1 MSGNR
6 SELPEPALD
15 RSQLPDRTPTGGRG
29 TSRQQQRRTKREIA
43 NEIDV
48 DREGVGTVDR
58 LRGGIDAFLRSS
70 GARQFG
76 EQVREDFAGE
86 ADFVRPSDVA
96 PNVDQQAIAANPA
109 VAQDRR
115 PAVAQRARQQTAADA
130 EFIEAG
136 DLNADVGPRGVSEVA
151 IPSERRNDVASRAR
165 QQTAADAEF
174 IKPGDLNAD
183 VDARGV
189 SDIGIAKGRR
199 DDVASRVRQ
208 DLAADDPFA
217 KPGDFSADVTATGIE
232 SAGFTDAGAR
242 RRAGRQFEA
251 ETPLASVDPQADIE
265 ASGDGFALDSR
276 AQERVAARNF
286 EDQLDPFGSGELT
299 PADIEPSGDGFG
311 LTDSAQQTVAADRL
325 DEQFPDVGI
334 GRGDIT
340 DTGDGFGLTDSAQLE
355 VGAAQLDEQLPDT
368 DVTADDVT
376 LEGEQVVFERRVY

>member
-15 RSQLPDRTPTGGRG
+15 RSQLPDRSPTGGRG
-29 TSRQQQRRTKREIA
+29 TSRQQQRQTKREIA
-43 NEIDV
+43 AEIDV

-76 EQVREDFAGE
+76 EQVRSEFAAE

-96 PNVDQQAIAANPA
+96 PNVDQQAIAASPA
-109 VAQDRR
+109 VAADRR
-115 PAVAQRARQQTAADA
+115 PTVAQRARQQTAADA

-136 DLNADVGPRGVSEVA
+136 DLNADV
-151 IPSERRNDVASRAR
+151 
-165 QQTAADAEF
+165 
-174 IKPGDLNAD
+174 
-183 VDARGV
+183 DARGV
-189 SDIGIAKGRR
+189 SDIGIAEGRR

-217 KPGDFSADVTATGIE
+217 KPGDFQADVSATGIE
-232 SAGFTDAGAR
+232 SAGFTDIGAR

-251 ETPLASVDPQADIE
+251 ETPLSAVDPQADIE
-265 ASGDGFALDSR
+265 PSGDGFALDSR

-286 EDQLDPFGSGELT
+286 EDQLDPFGSGALT

-325 DEQFPDVGI
+325 DDQFGSVDI

-340 DTGDGFGLTDSAQLE
+340 DTGDGFGLTESAQLE
-355 VGAAQLDEQLPDT
+355 IGAARLDEQLPDT

-376 LEGEQVVFERRVY
+376 LEGDQVVFERVVR

>member
-1 MSGNR
+1 VAHERATLGVA
-6 SELPEPALD
+6 EV
-15 RSQLPDRTPTGGRG
+15 G
-29 TSRQQQRRTKREIA
+29 
-43 NEIDV
+43 
-48 DREGVGTVDR
+48 REGVGTVNR

-76 EQVREDFAGE
+76 ENVRAQFAGE
-86 ADFVRPSDVA
+86 ADFVQPSDVA
-96 PNVDQQAIAANPA
+96 PNVDVRDIAANPT

-115 PAVAQRARQQTAADA
+115 PTVAQRARQQTAADT
-130 EFIEAG
+130 EFIQAG
-136 DLNADVGPRGVSEVA
+136 DLEADVGPRGVSEVA
-151 IPSERRNDVASRAR
+151 IPS
-165 QQTAADAEF
+165 
-174 IKPGDLNAD
+174 
-183 VDARGV
+183 
-189 SDIGIAKGRR
+189 GRR

-217 KPGDFSADVTATGIE
+217 KPGDFEADVSATGIE
-232 SAGFTDAGAR
+232 DAGLTDPGAR

-251 ETPLASVDPQADIE
+251 ETPLSAVDPQADIE
-265 ASGDGFALDSR
+265 ASGDGFALDAR

-286 EDQLDPFGSGELT
+286 EDQLDAFGGGALT

-311 LTDSAQQTVAADRL
+311 LTSNAQQTVAADRL
-325 DEQFPDVGI
+325 DDQFGSVDI

-355 VGAAQLDEQLPDT
+355 VGAAQLDAELPDT

>member
-1 MSGNR
+1 MSGQR
-6 SELPEPALD
+6 SELPDPALD
-15 RSQLPDRTPTGGRG
+15 RSELPDRTPTGGRA
-29 TSRQQQRRTKREIA
+29 TSRQRQQRTKREIA
-43 NEIDV
+43 DEIEV
-48 DREGVGTVDR
+48 GREGVGTVNR

-76 EQVREDFAGE
+76 ENVRAQFADE

-96 PNVDQQAIAANPA
+96 PNVDARDIAANPT

-136 DLNADVGPRGVSEVA
+136 DLSADVGPRGVSELA
-151 IPSERRNDVASRAR
+151 IPSS
-165 QQTAADAEF
+165 
-174 IKPGDLNAD
+174 
-183 VDARGV
+183 
-189 SDIGIAKGRR
+189 RR
-199 DDVASRVRQ
+199 DEVASRVRQ

-217 KPGDFSADVTATGIE
+217 KPGDFAADVGATGIE
-232 SAGFTDAGAR
+232 SAGFTEGGAR

-251 ETPLASVDPQADIE
+251 ETPLSAVDPQADIE
-265 ASGDGFALDSR
+265 PSGDGFTLDSR

-286 EDQLDPFGSGELT
+286 EDQLDAFGGGALT

-325 DEQFPDVGI
+325 DDQFGSVDI
-334 GRGDIT
+334 GRGDVT

-355 VGAAQLDEQLPDT
+355 VGAAQLDAELPGT
-368 DVTADDVT
+368 DVTTDDVT
-376 LEGEQVVFERRVY
+376 LEGDQVVFERVVR